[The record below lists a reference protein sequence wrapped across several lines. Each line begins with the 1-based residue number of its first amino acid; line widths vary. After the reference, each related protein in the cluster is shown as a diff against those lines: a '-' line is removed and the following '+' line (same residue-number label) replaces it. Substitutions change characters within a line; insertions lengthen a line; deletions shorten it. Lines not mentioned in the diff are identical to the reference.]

1 MSTTNPHTRKRATRW
16 AVPAV
21 ALAAGIGYLIAG
33 IVGGDLGFGIFG
45 LALMAGATVAALVL
59 ARYSETVAGLLDR
72 SDERI
77 NSIDLA
83 ATAFAGTALIVA
95 VLVIFIIE
103 VARGH
108 SGSPYYQLG
117 ALAGLAYLAA
127 LVYLRLRR

>member
-1 MSTTNPHTRKRATRW
+1 MSTSPRTRKRTIHW

-21 ALAAGIGYLIAG
+21 ALAVGIGYLTAG
-33 IVGGDLGFGIFG
+33 VVGRDLGFGIFG
-45 LALMAGATVAALVL
+45 LALMIGAVVAALVL

-77 NSIDLA
+77 NSIDLT
-83 ATAFAGTALIVA
+83 ATAFAGTTLIGS
-95 VLVIFIIE
+95 VLVMFIIE

-127 LVYLRLRR
+127 LIYLRVRR